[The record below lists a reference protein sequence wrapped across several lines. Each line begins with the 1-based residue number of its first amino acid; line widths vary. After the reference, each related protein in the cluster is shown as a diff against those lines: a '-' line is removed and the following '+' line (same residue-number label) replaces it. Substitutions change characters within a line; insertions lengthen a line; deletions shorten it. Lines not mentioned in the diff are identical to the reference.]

1 MNSWVL
7 LSLCLAHIIADFY
20 FQEDKFCREK
30 AERKV
35 KSPFMYLHALVIGAV
50 SWVDIP

>member
-30 AERKV
+30 RN
-35 KSPFMYLHALVIGAV
+35 GR
-50 SWVDIP
+50 